1 VAGKATKIFFG
12 NMKLL
17 LFEDMNI
24 NDQYLEIT
32 ILVKNCGHLCKKLD

>member
-1 VAGKATKIFFG
+1 LIIPRIAAGKATEIFFG

-17 LFEDMNI
+17 LFEDRNI

-32 ILVKNCGHLCKKLD
+32 ILAKN